1 MRPTTVKSARQIR
14 QEYIDYFVERDHTL
28 VPSAPVVPADDPTL
42 LFTNA
47 GMNQFKDVFLG
58 TGTRGYARAVDT
70 QKCIRVSGK
79 HNDLEEV
86 GHDTYHHTYFEMLG
100 NWSFGDYFKREA
112 IGWAWDLLTNRWG
125 IEKRRLYA
133 TVFAGDESDGLPPDE
148 EAAQLWRSV
157 TDIDPSHVLEFGRKD
172 NFWEMADTGPCG
184 PNSEVHI
191 DLTPDCSG
199 GELVNAGDPRVVE
212 LWNLVFIQFNRTAA
226 GTLEVLPDKHVDT
239 GMGFE
244 RMVAV
249 LQGTENYS
257 TDVFTPL
264 MEHIGKLVGVSYRT
278 AGEEQRVAF
287 RVLADHVRML
297 SFSIADGALPSNE
310 GRGYVLRRLL
320 RRAARYGRQLEMRE
334 PFIHRLVDTVAE
346 MHTAEFPEV
355 AARADY
361 IGEVIKAEEGSF
373 NRTLGRGLEIFS
385 SIVQRVTA
393 ADGTAVPGDEAFR
406 LYDTYGFPLDL
417 TRVMAQ
423 ERGLTVDEPGFE
435 VAMAAQRERARR
447 AGKFTGST
455 VDAADWM
462 VLNPLDGG
470 QRFVGYEQLEVETT
484 IHKVAR
490 TAARER
496 QPAPAGTASGTT
508 TGAASATAAR
518 AAAGNGGGDG
528 EAFHVVLVETP
539 FYAEG
544 GGQVGD
550 RGSIEGDG
558 LTLVVEDTQ
567 REGDLTICRC
577 RLSAADG
584 TGNGTNSGSGDGTG
598 SNGAGNGAGE
608 GAGSGTAGAAG
619 NRAAGELPLTAGPVR
634 ARVDLNRRRPTT
646 ANHTATHLLHGALR
660 RVLGDHV
667 HQSGSLVA
675 PDHLRFDF
683 THFKRIEP
691 EQLTE
696 IERIV
701 NATVRDDYPV
711 EYFTTAFDQA
721 RSMGAMAL
729 FGEKYGEEVRVVR
742 VGDAARQV
750 SLELCGGCHVFRTG
764 EIGPFLVTSEG
775 SIASGVRRIEAVT
788 GAAAVTVIQAQRAI
802 LHQVSGLVGGA
813 PAELQQRADE
823 LVRRARQLEQRVKAL
838 EAEQSAQQA
847 AALAAEAETVGGVR
861 LIVRVFDDQEPGAL
875 KALAEKLRTAAPH
888 TVAFLAT
895 TRGGTLGIA
904 CAVSDDLA
912 GTGDGSISAAVL
924 VKQAA
929 AKAGGGGGGRP
940 TLATAG
946 AKRVANLD
954 AVLATVRTAVHAASA
969 KRA

>member
-1 MRPTTVKSARQIR
+1 MVQTMRPTTVKSARQIR
-14 QEYIDYFVERDHTL
+14 QEYIDYFVERGHTC

-133 TVFAGDESDGLPPDE
+133 TVFAGDESDSLPPDE

-199 GELVNAGDPRVVE
+199 GALVNAGDPRVVE

-257 TDVFTPL
+257 TDVFSPL
-264 MEHIGKLVGVSYRT
+264 MDHIGELVGVSYRN

-320 RRAARYGRQLEMRE
+320 RRAARYARQLEMRE

-361 IGEVIKAEEGSF
+361 IAEVIKAEEGSF

-385 SIVQRVTA
+385 SIVQQVTA
-393 ADGTAVPGDEAFR
+393 AGGSAVPGDEAFR

-435 VAMAAQRERARR
+435 AAMAAQRERARR
-447 AGKFTGST
+447 AGKFTGSM
-455 VDAADWM
+455 VDPSDWVM
-462 VLNPLDGG
+462 VNPLDGG

-490 TAARER
+490 TAA
-496 QPAPAGTASGTT
+496 
-508 TGAASATAAR
+508 
-518 AAAGNGGGDG
+518 GNGGGDG
-528 EAFHVVLVETP
+528 EAFYVVLVETP
-539 FYAEG
+539 FYAES

-550 RGSIEGDG
+550 RGSIESDG

-584 TGNGTNSGSGDGTG
+584 AGSGAADGTG
-598 SNGAGNGAGE
+598 SGAADGAGSGAGNRAGSGAGNG
-608 GAGSGTAGAAG
+608 
-619 NRAAGELPLTAGPVR
+619 AAGELPLTAGPVR
-634 ARVDLNRRRPTT
+634 ARVDLDRRRPTT

-750 SLELCGGCHVFRTG
+750 SLELCGGCHVSRTG

-788 GAAAVTVIQAQRAI
+788 GAAAVKLIQAQRAI

-813 PAELQQRADE
+813 PADLQQRAEE
-823 LVRRARQLEQRVKAL
+823 LVRRARQLEQRVKGL
-838 EAEQSAQQA
+838 EAEQNAQQA
-847 AALAAEAETVGGVR
+847 ATLAAQAETVGDVR

-912 GTGDGSISAAVL
+912 GTGDGNISAAVL
-924 VKQAA
+924 VKAAA

-954 AVLATVRTAVHAASA
+954 AVLATVRTAVAAVAAAGA